1 MWSSTGINVD
11 FEASPAKAIVPW
23 EGRKKKYFPKTVVYF
38 SAITITGSP
47 VMWYLAGYCCVAG
60 SYKDTLSMCPCSKKW
75 VTCLSFACEESRGWR
90 LGLLF
95 HLSRA
100 SHNLQHVYSSLMII
114 FMDPDTNCTLNPVVM
129 ISPSNLEGQSQ
140 EHPHQ
145 VQCWASSLPMD
156 WAPTMGD
163 RGAGG

>member
-1 MWSSTGINVD
+1 M
-11 FEASPAKAIVPW
+11 
-23 EGRKKKYFPKTVVYF
+23 KTRPF
-38 SAITITGSP
+38 IPSEPSLP
-47 VMWYLAGYCCVAG
+47 QSLA
-60 SYKDTLSMCPCSKKW
+60 
-75 VTCLSFACEESRGWR
+75 R
-90 LGLLF
+90 LLKSDDHIHGPRHQLHPEPSGDDQF
-95 HLSRA
+95 
-100 SHNLQHVYSSLMII
+100 
-114 FMDPDTNCTLNPVVM
+114 LNPVVM